1 MHLLGN
7 CLVILGFS
15 ALGVA
20 GFFSVLK
27 DLLSRDL
34 FGAPSWSN
42 EKCALEAAEAAR
54 VSRSANWILALDPGS
69 RGGKSLGHGFLDQLI
84 ENDHGAKGDEQNGDA
99 GCKERAHKDSN

>member
-7 CLVILGFS
+7 CLVILGFA

-20 GFFSVLK
+20 GFFSVLQ

-42 EKCALEAAEAAR
+42 EKGALETAEAAR
-54 VSRSANWILALDPGS
+54 VSLVSGS

-99 GCKERAHKDSN
+99 GCKKRAHRDSN